1 MRNGVGKLGL
11 PPATWPEEGKANSL
25 EGFLR
30 RGSTPPPSKG
40 GGINYF
46 PKRVGCGCSWALAG
60 LTLKETASVTMSA
73 TAMGTMT
80 VITVLTVRAFDSA
93 KDDDG

>member
-11 PPATWPEEGKANSL
+11 PPATWPEEGKAKSL

-60 LTLKETASVTMSA
+60 LWLWLGCGQKAKVLQSTGRPGLGPDALSSVLA
-73 TAMGTMT
+73 VAGN
-80 VITVLTVRAFDSA
+80 
-93 KDDDG
+93 